1 MAKDGVVSIAI
12 DYKNELNQMIR
23 DYESALTEMASSD
36 KLSKGMKAQFDNTI
50 AELKRFKADMEK
62 SFSDLS
68 IGKVDKNSFK
78 AFKQTV
84 NKKIE
89 SVRAEIDNLNL
100 AVSTINS
107 QIKILGGDLDISKI
121 SSQFKDFQDYV
132 QNTNNAI
139 DTMIKKLDGQGISL
153 MSFDQSSINSAIDGV
168 KKIEKAIKD
177 LDSNSHEK
185 YDITI
190 LDMNEEEIQ
199 NEANSI
205 SATIEHLR
213 DRMDSLKKDMENP
226 YTGGIQLTKIKGEYE
241 ALSLEMK
248 KAYDKME
255 DILDNEDLK
264 FTPVFSKSALGIE
277 ELDEYDDDIEKFIK
291 RAKLAKQE
299 LQAIINSAKQ
309 SSAKISD
316 KLNPNSAELV
326 TGVTIETTSSELW
339 KKLSPILEDLQ
350 NDLNKNPVVAP
361 VKLVVAPN
369 AVSSEK
375 NDEVGTIS
383 KSYSKKYQRELAKT
397 GEDAVIDL
405 EGVYKK
411 TFTSIMDE
419 AVSYSKETISKI
431 QNIFESSPIKLYF
444 DFNEEEFKKLS
455 NVLLSSDSGKKIDI
469 TGQIAESKK
478 EVNELADKLAEVNE
492 LLNSAD
498 SKDFSFKGFDKF
510 AEEISKSLNQLTELQ
525 SMLKTLQNI
534 ESTLARA
541 SGVSSV
547 TDIETQWQNVSKLI
561 ENSIKLDGTF
571 RKNTNVDKLAT
582 EYNKYLNM
590 GGTNELSSIGKIEK
604 LEDNKN
610 IIDAILSKVKE
621 LNSQKV
627 DTSSVDKADNE
638 LKSVSSTLDDV
649 ISRLDHMINLTRD
662 IGNTFWKMF
671 KDASV
676 SDVDKQWSSIESK
689 FKSIADESGKINL
702 SKQKKDIQEL
712 VEMYQK
718 YANAGG
724 MKTPFDLTNNTET
737 IKKMNKVYEQMNSK
751 KNGTSV
757 GSESKEFSKIEGSV
771 NSLTSAINT
780 KTESIKTEA
789 NTMELA
795 ARAEVKSIQKIIDA
809 LNPLIEK
816 IENIPELK
824 IPKKDATLPSKESN
838 ISSASTPAIE
848 QQIKSESELNA
859 EIEKRENIIRELQ
872 QLQEKLT
879 VHEDFHGNDRYFA
892 DQLPTEEEIREADK
906 RIKQLTGTNNIFDVD
921 KLIQDRNEWL
931 SEVKYSL
938 EEYDDLIK
946 ANDQKA
952 LDEYTTRGLSR
963 IGGAE
968 SFFGYEDNNFS
979 IASKFVEEKEKIQNE
994 INDLYVDLDK
1004 LDEKMNFDSN
1014 NSSVDNTVQSQEK
1027 LQSELKETQEQAEK
1041 TAQAIKEVASATT
1054 STEQKKDAFP
1064 TQSFDNEMQQNLV
1077 MLENYKNTVEEI
1089 DKLKLEPD
1097 TKETKDKIEELNKL
1111 ADYFVSRITV
1121 IRGENGHDISSSM
1134 MKFSGLWNEQLK
1146 KYPSDKAKELYQLA
1160 SDKSGLQINSVAK
1173 EFSGIESEIT
1183 NIETK
1188 SEGLRKSLT
1197 QAMQD
1202 STSYVKSLRYS
1213 LTTIASSEEEL
1224 RTEKNPKWIELLNK
1238 DIDNAISKFPELEK
1252 FKNKFSNEGQA
1263 LDFIKSDS
1271 WNDFLSTLPQ
1281 AKEYLQSIGYN
1292 FEKINSEN
1300 SSTNTKPEIEGMEQI
1315 EKATEEAVQAKK
1327 EFATANEGVQSSIDD
1342 SENPLKLEAELMEQI
1357 AKSAREAADAK
1368 KEFVEANKQVKASV
1382 DDSNSENK
1390 KKDKYAKHNK
1400 ISEDDFLNNSNKY
1413 SLIANE
1419 KLSNSGY
1426 TILGGTV
1433 NSDLIDGLVKVS
1445 AKIKDI
1451 DENWKTFSAR
1461 IDADGN
1467 IFSQRFRT
1475 ITKGVNNLDNEL
1487 ANFGKDKI
1495 KVPETDE
1502 QVQKF
1507 KELNIAINDY
1517 ASVRKRMANDK
1528 AFDNDEEDSQKL
1540 LKTINE
1546 IMGKADGSATILSS
1560 KQLSDAQDKLDEID
1574 KTISDIQQKN
1584 AQKVNNSLLKI
1595 QNDATEKLFKYTDS
1609 SKYTPEFIGRVN
1621 SKITEISKLEITE
1634 PKDVARLKTIDSEVQ
1649 KIVDD
1654 SKLLENKLV
1663 KQDSKI
1669 ADIISQMKIF
1679 RSQNTNMSS
1688 LQKQNLDSII
1698 KYAEELKNTG
1708 KVTAQEIEK
1717 IKISFSG
1724 LKADVASTGNMGK
1737 NFFSQIG
1744 SRLTDMNSKFVAQF
1758 LSWQDWIRYLQ
1769 QAASIV
1775 IDLNTQIT
1783 ELAKVSEQTSKQI
1796 YNDFDSYAD
1805 IAKEVRGTISDT
1817 IAATADWSKN
1827 GYSIPDAKQLAKVSQ
1842 LYKNVGDGINI
1853 DEANESLIS
1862 TLKGFQLE
1870 ADQAEHIVDVFN
1882 EVSNN
1887 ESISSG
1893 GIGEALQRSA
1903 ASFNAANTSLEKS
1916 VALVTATNSVLQ
1928 DPEKAG
1934 NMWKTVSARLRG
1946 SETELSQ
1953 MGEDTDGLVKSTSKL
1968 QKLVKGITGFDI
1980 MQDKDTYKDIY
1991 DIILGIGEKWQDLS
2005 DIDRASLL
2013 EALAGKNQ
2021 SNALAAALSN
2031 IDVLKK
2037 SYEEATNAE
2046 GSAREENEEY
2056 AKSIQASIDLA
2067 KAKLEELAND
2077 FLSSDFLKG
2086 LIDTGGTALDI
2097 VNKIFNGLQ
2106 QISSWGGNIS
2116 SLGGILGT
2124 VGGLVQSLTGH
2135 GEIVLRPSL

>member
-23 DYESALTEMASSD
+23 NYESALTEMASND
-36 KLSKGMKAQFDNTI
+36 KLSKGMKSQFDSTI

-84 NKKIE
+84 NKNFE

-139 DTMIKKLDGQGISL
+139 DTMIKKLDGQGVSL
-153 MSFDQSSINSAIDGV
+153 MSFDDSAVNQAKSQIKEINKLLKSTDEFSDAKGSKYELFDTDQAQAELDVLARDLKNTLELIEKSESELSNFDKNSIGFKKTINQINILKLKAADLHDSIQQLIDIPDKTGEYTFGDSILISDDNVDKKVSEYGKIVKGTLDEIRESAI
-168 KKIEKAIKD
+168 K
-177 LDSNSHEK
+177 
-185 YDITI
+185 T
-190 LDMNEEEIQ
+190 
-199 NEANSI
+199 
-205 SATIEHLR
+205 R
-213 DRMDSLKKDMENP
+213 
-226 YTGGIQLTKIKGEYE
+226 
-241 ALSLEMK
+241 
-248 KAYDKME
+248 
-255 DILDNEDLK
+255 
-264 FTPVFSKSALGIE
+264 E
-277 ELDEYDDDIEKFIK
+277 ELEKVATPTSSK
-291 RAKLAKQE
+291 AA
-299 LQAIINSAKQ
+299 
-309 SSAKISD
+309 SAKISD

-326 TGVTIETTSSELW
+326 TGVTIETTSSELR
-339 KKLSPILEDLQ
+339 KKLSPILENLQ

-375 NDEVGTIS
+375 NGEVGTIS

-431 QNIFESSPIKLYF
+431 QNIFESSPIKLHF
-444 DFNEEEFKKLS
+444 DFNEEEFKKIS
-455 NVLLSSDSGKKIDI
+455 DALLSSDSGKKIDI
-469 TGQIAESKK
+469 TGQIAESKR
-478 EVNELADKLAEVNE
+478 EVNELADKLTEVNE

-498 SKDFSFKGFDKF
+498 SKNFSFKGFDKF
-510 AEEISKSLNQLTELQ
+510 AEEISKSLGQLTELQ

-561 ENSIKLDGTF
+561 ENSIKLDGAF
-571 RKNTNVDKLAT
+571 RKNANVDKLAS

-590 GGTNELSSIGKIEK
+590 GGTNELSSIGKVGK
-604 LEDNKN
+604 LENSKN

-627 DTSSVDKADNE
+627 DTSSVDKVDGE
-638 LKSVSSTLDDV
+638 LKSVSFTLDDV

-662 IGNTFWKMF
+662 IGNTFYKMF

-676 SDVDKQWSSIESK
+676 SDLDKQWSSIESK
-689 FKSIADESGKINL
+689 FKTIADESGKINL

-718 YANAGG
+718 YSNTGG
-724 MKTPFDLTNNTET
+724 MKTPFDLTNNAET
-737 IKKMNKVYEQMNSK
+737 IKKINKVYEQMNSK
-751 KNGTSV
+751 KDGTSV
-757 GSESKEFSKIEGSV
+757 TNESKNFAKVEDSV

-780 KTESIKTEA
+780 KTEAIKTEA

-795 ARAEVKSIQKIIDA
+795 ARSEVKSIQKIIDA

-824 IPKKDATLPSKESN
+824 IPKKDTTIPSHESN
-838 ISSASTPAIE
+838 ISSVSTPVIE

-921 KLIQDRNEWL
+921 KLIQNRNEWL

-1027 LQSELKETQEQAEK
+1027 LQSQLKETQEQAEK
-1041 TAQAIKEVASATT
+1041 TAQAVKEVASATA
-1054 STEQKKDAFP
+1054 STEQKKDA
-1064 TQSFDNEMQQNLV
+1064 
-1077 MLENYKNTVEEI
+1077 I
-1089 DKLKLEPD
+1089 PD
-1097 TKETKDKIEELNKL
+1097 
-1111 ADYFVSRITV
+1111 
-1121 IRGENGHDISSSM
+1121 
-1134 MKFSGLWNEQLK
+1134 
-1146 KYPSDKAKELYQLA
+1146 
-1160 SDKSGLQINSVAK
+1160 
-1173 EFSGIESEIT
+1173 
-1183 NIETK
+1183 
-1188 SEGLRKSLT
+1188 
-1197 QAMQD
+1197 
-1202 STSYVKSLRYS
+1202 
-1213 LTTIASSEEEL
+1213 
-1224 RTEKNPKWIELLNK
+1224 
-1238 DIDNAISKFPELEK
+1238 
-1252 FKNKFSNEGQA
+1252 
-1263 LDFIKSDS
+1263 
-1271 WNDFLSTLPQ
+1271 
-1281 AKEYLQSIGYN
+1281 
-1292 FEKINSEN
+1292 
-1300 SSTNTKPEIEGMEQI
+1300 SSTNTKSETEGMEQV

-1327 EFATANEGVQSSIDD
+1327 EFTTANEGVQSSING
-1342 SENPLKLEAELMEQI
+1342 SESPLKLEAELMEQI

-1368 KEFVEANKQVKASV
+1368 KEFVEANKQVKDSANDSDSGMSK
-1382 DDSNSENK
+1382 DDAEKQKVTYQELSDTIK
-1390 KKDKYAKHNK
+1390 R
-1400 ISEDDFLNNSNKY
+1400 Y
-1413 SLIANE
+1413 S
-1419 KLSNSGY
+1419 
-1426 TILGGTV
+1426 
-1433 NSDLIDGLVKVS
+1433 KVS
-1445 AKIKDI
+1445 ERVAKGKSLDGDI
-1451 DENWKTFSAR
+1451 DE
-1461 IDADGN
+1461 
-1467 IFSQRFRT
+1467 
-1475 ITKGVNNLDNEL
+1475 ITRLKEKISNL
-1487 ANFGKDKI
+1487 
-1495 KVPETDE
+1495 
-1502 QVQKF
+1502 QK
-1507 KELNIAINDY
+1507 EPIL
-1517 ASVRKRMANDK
+1517 
-1528 AFDNDEEDSQKL
+1528 
-1540 LKTINE
+1540 
-1546 IMGKADGSATILSS
+1546 SATQIQESER
-1560 KQLSDAQDKLDEID
+1560 QLTKLHDK
-1574 KTISDIQQKN
+1574 ISDIEKQIAKTNQQKEDNNLLGIRDN
-1584 AQKVNNSLLKI
+1584 ATK
-1595 QNDATEKLFKYTDS
+1595 KLSTYINV
-1609 SKYTPEFIGRVN
+1609 SKYTSEFIERVG
-1621 SKITEISKLEITE
+1621 SKIREIEQLDITK
-1634 PKDVARLKTIDSEVQ
+1634 PKDVARLKTIDGEVQ

-1663 KQDSKI
+1663 KQNSKI
-1669 ADIISQMKIF
+1669 SDIISQMKIF

-1688 LQKQNLDSII
+1688 SQKQNLDGII
-1698 KYAEELKNTG
+1698 KYAEELKNAG

-1724 LKADVASTGNMGK
+1724 LKADVASTDNMGK

-1758 LSWQDWIRYLQ
+1758 FSWQDWIRYIQ

-1783 ELAKVSEQTSKQI
+1783 ELAKVSEQSSKQI
-1796 YNDFDSYAD
+1796 YADFDSYAD

-1817 IAATADWSKN
+1817 ISATADWSKN
-1827 GYSIPDAKQLAKVSQ
+1827 GYSIPDAKQLAEVSQ
-1842 LYKNVGDGINI
+1842 LYKNVGDGIDI
-1853 DEANESLIS
+1853 DTANESLIS

-1887 ESISSG
+1887 EAISSG
-1893 GIGEALQRSA
+1893 GIGDALQRSA

-1928 DPEKAG
+1928 DPEKVG
-1934 NMWKTVSARLRG
+1934 NMWKTKFYCLYV
-1946 SETELSQ
+1946 
-1953 MGEDTDGLVKSTSKL
+1953 
-1968 QKLVKGITGFDI
+1968 QKC
-1980 MQDKDTYKDIY
+1980 
-1991 DIILGIGEKWQDLS
+1991 
-2005 DIDRASLL
+2005 A
-2013 EALAGKNQ
+2013 
-2021 SNALAAALSN
+2021 
-2031 IDVLKK
+2031 
-2037 SYEEATNAE
+2037 
-2046 GSAREENEEY
+2046 
-2056 AKSIQASIDLA
+2056 
-2067 KAKLEELAND
+2067 
-2077 FLSSDFLKG
+2077 
-2086 LIDTGGTALDI
+2086 
-2097 VNKIFNGLQ
+2097 
-2106 QISSWGGNIS
+2106 
-2116 SLGGILGT
+2116 
-2124 VGGLVQSLTGH
+2124 
-2135 GEIVLRPSL
+2135 

>member
-50 AELKRFKADMEK
+50 AELKRFKTDMEK

-84 NKKIE
+84 NKNFE
-89 SVRAEIDNLNL
+89 SVRTEIDNLNL

-121 SSQFKDFQDYV
+121 SNQFKDFQDYV

-139 DTMIKKLDGQGISL
+139 DTMIRKLDGQGISL
-153 MSFDQSSINSAIDGV
+153 MSFDDSVVNQAKSQIKEINKLLKSTDEFSDVKGSKYELFDTDQTQAELDVLARDLKNTLELIEKSESELSNFDKNSIGFEKTINQINILKLKAADLYDSIEQLQIASEANEFGGLEIKDDSAVEKYFKYLDIIPDTLDEIRESAI
-168 KKIEKAIKD
+168 KTREELEKIV
-177 LDSNSHEK
+177 
-185 YDITI
+185 
-190 LDMNEEEIQ
+190 
-199 NEANSI
+199 
-205 SATIEHLR
+205 
-213 DRMDSLKKDMENP
+213 
-226 YTGGIQLTKIKGEYE
+226 
-241 ALSLEMK
+241 
-248 KAYDKME
+248 
-255 DILDNEDLK
+255 
-264 FTPVFSKSALGIE
+264 TPVSSKTA
-277 ELDEYDDDIEKFIK
+277 
-291 RAKLAKQE
+291 
-299 LQAIINSAKQ
+299 
-309 SSAKISD
+309 SAKISD
-316 KLNPNSAELV
+316 KLSPNSAELV
-326 TGVTIETTSSELW
+326 TGVTIETTSNELW
-339 KKLSPILEDLQ
+339 KKLSPILNDLQ

-369 AVSSEK
+369 AVSSDK
-375 NDEVGTIS
+375 NGEVGAVS
-383 KSYSKKYQRELAKT
+383 KSYSKKYQKELAKT

-455 NVLLSSDSGKKIDI
+455 DALLSSDSGKKIDI

-478 EVNELADKLAEVNE
+478 EVNELAEKLAEVNE

-510 AEEISKSLNQLTELQ
+510 AEEISKSLGQLTELQ

-534 ESTLARA
+534 ESVLARA

-571 RKNTNVDKLAT
+571 RKNANVDKIAS
-582 EYNKYLNM
+582 EYNNYLNM
-590 GGTNELSSIGKIEK
+590 GGTNELSSIGKVGK
-604 LEDNKN
+604 LENSKN
-610 IIDAILSKVKE
+610 IIDTILSKIKE

-627 DTSSVDKADNE
+627 DTSSADKADDE

-676 SDVDKQWSSIESK
+676 SDIDKQWSSIESK
-689 FKSIADESGKINL
+689 FKSIADESDKINL

-724 MKTPFDLTNNTET
+724 MKTPFDLTDNAET
-737 IKKMNKVYEQMNSK
+737 IKNMNKVYEQMNSK
-751 KNGTSV
+751 KDGTSV
-757 GSESKEFSKIEGSV
+757 TNETKNFTKVEDSV
-771 NSLTSAINT
+771 NSLTSAINI
-780 KTESIKTEA
+780 KTEAIKTEA

-824 IPKKDATLPSKESN
+824 IPKEDTILPSNESN
-838 ISSASTPAIE
+838 ISLASNNIKS
-848 QQIKSESELNA
+848 QIKDVELLTDKTGKLLTVYRGVNSAYTGLHSNRYGGKTFLTAGFGLSESYSGVQNDLQGKIYKANLALKNPLEFNAHGSSWNNISLSDIPQLDDYLKKIQVEVSNKITSFYKSLQNIKDVDIRNIIESALQNVELRTNDHF
-859 EIEKRENIIRELQ
+859 ENNNFDILNSFTGELLGDGTYFEQYFENIISNIPNIVE
-872 QLQEKLT
+872 
-879 VHEDFHGNDRYFA
+879 ND
-892 DQLPTEEEIREADK
+892 IS
-906 RIKQLTGTNNIFDVD
+906 NIDLSKAKNILED
-921 KLIQDRNEWL
+921 KLKELYDIKKTLADNMLLLDGDYTQSMIPVSYEKAQNYYTDEIIHLAQNAGFDSAIFKNLKDGSNNNEDIFAVFDENQIKNAQLVDLKLEQLKKDYKSLMDIINEYRSAYDINGSLEDAIKSFVNEYWNLDPYEDKYFDSSFIDKAINSGKVKEVEYELTSFDEDTGEQTYKAKEGELERFL
-931 SEVKYSL
+931 SELTKYAQ
-938 EEYDDLIK
+938 DI
-946 ANDQKA
+946 
-952 LDEYTTRGLSR
+952 
-963 IGGAE
+963 
-968 SFFGYEDNNFS
+968 
-979 IASKFVEEKEKIQNE
+979 
-994 INDLYVDLDK
+994 
-1004 LDEKMNFDSN
+1004 
-1014 NSSVDNTVQSQEK
+1014 
-1027 LQSELKETQEQAEK
+1027 QEQYAK
-1041 TAQAIKEVASATT
+1041 INSATA
-1054 STEQKKDAFP
+1054 STEPTKDAFP
-1064 TQSFDNEMQQNLV
+1064 
-1077 MLENYKNTVEEI
+1077 
-1089 DKLKLEPD
+1089 
-1097 TKETKDKIEELNKL
+1097 
-1111 ADYFVSRITV
+1111 
-1121 IRGENGHDISSSM
+1121 G
-1134 MKFSGLWNEQLK
+1134 
-1146 KYPSDKAKELYQLA
+1146 
-1160 SDKSGLQINSVAK
+1160 
-1173 EFSGIESEIT
+1173 
-1183 NIETK
+1183 
-1188 SEGLRKSLT
+1188 
-1197 QAMQD
+1197 
-1202 STSYVKSLRYS
+1202 
-1213 LTTIASSEEEL
+1213 
-1224 RTEKNPKWIELLNK
+1224 
-1238 DIDNAISKFPELEK
+1238 
-1252 FKNKFSNEGQA
+1252 
-1263 LDFIKSDS
+1263 
-1271 WNDFLSTLPQ
+1271 
-1281 AKEYLQSIGYN
+1281 
-1292 FEKINSEN
+1292 
-1300 SSTNTKPEIEGMEQI
+1300 SSTNTKPETEGMEQV
-1315 EKATEEAVQAKK
+1315 EKATDEAVQAKK
-1327 EFATANEGVQSSIDD
+1327 DFATANEGVRSSIDG

-1368 KEFVEANKQVKASV
+1368 REFIEANKQVKASA

-1413 SLIANE
+1413 SSITNE
-1419 KLSNSGY
+1419 KLNNSGY

-1445 AKIKDI
+1445 AKIKDV
-1451 DENWKTFSAR
+1451 DGNWKTFSAR
-1461 IDADGN
+1461 VDADGN
-1467 IFSQRFRT
+1467 MFSQRFRT

-1517 ASVRKRMANDK
+1517 ASARKRMANDK

-1595 QNDATEKLFKYTDS
+1595 QNDATEKLSKYIDS
-1609 SKYTPEFIGRVN
+1609 SKYTPEFIERVN
-1621 SKITEISKLEITE
+1621 SKIGEIEQLNITKPE
-1634 PKDVARLKTIDSEVQ
+1634 DVAKLKTIDDEVQ

-1663 KQDSKI
+1663 KQESHL

-1679 RSQNTNMSS
+1679 ASQNTNMSS
-1688 LQKQNLDSII
+1688 LQKKNLYSII
-1698 KYAEELKNTG
+1698 DHAEELKNAG

-1717 IKISFSG
+1717 IKISFSE
-1724 LKADVASTGNMGK
+1724 LKAEVASTGNMGK

-1744 SRLTDMNSKFVAQF
+1744 NRLTDMNSKFVAQF

-1769 QAASIV
+1769 QASQIV
-1775 IDLNTQIT
+1775 TQINT
-1783 ELAKVSEQTSKQI
+1783 NIVELAKVSEQSSKQI
-1796 YNDFDSYAD
+1796 YADFDSYAN
-1805 IAKEVRGTISDT
+1805 IAKKMGSTISDT
-1817 IAATADWSKN
+1817 ISATADWSRN
-1827 GYSIPDAKQLAKVSQ
+1827 GYNIPDAKELAEVAL

-1862 TLKGFQLE
+1862 TLRGFKLE
-1870 ADQAEHIVDVFN
+1870 ADQAEHIIDVFN

-1887 ESISSG
+1887 EAISSS
-1893 GIGEALQRSA
+1893 GIGDALQRSA
-1903 ASFNAANTSLEKS
+1903 AAFNAANTSLEKS
-1916 VALVTATNSVLQ
+1916 VALVTATNSVIQ
-1928 DPEKAG
+1928 DPDKVG
-1934 NMWKTVSARLRG
+1934 NMWKTVSARIRG
-1946 SETELSQ
+1946 AKTELTE
-1953 MGEDTDGLVKSTSKL
+1953 MGEETDDMVESTSKL
-1968 QKLVKGITGFDI
+1968 RSLVKGITGFDI
-1980 MQDKDTYKDIY
+1980 MKDENTFKDIY
-1991 DIILGIGEKWQDLS
+1991 DIVIGISEKWDSLN
-2005 DIDRASLL
+2005 DIDQASLL
-2013 EALAGKNQ
+2013 ESLAGKNQ

-2031 IDVLKK
+2031 VDLLKK
-2037 SYEEATNAE
+2037 SYQEATNAE
-2046 GSAREENEEY
+2046 GSARKEQDEY
-2056 AKSIQASIDLA
+2056 AKSVQYSIDQA
-2067 KAKLEELAND
+2067 KASLEELAND

-2086 LIDTGGTALDI
+2086 LIDAGEKIITFLD
-2097 VNKIFNGLQ
+2097 KIIDKVGLLPT
-2106 QISSWGGNIS
+2106 I
-2116 SLGGILGT
+2116 
-2124 VGGLVQSLTGH
+2124 LTGI
-2135 GEIVLRPSL
+2135 GAALSFKNVGIDTLVAY